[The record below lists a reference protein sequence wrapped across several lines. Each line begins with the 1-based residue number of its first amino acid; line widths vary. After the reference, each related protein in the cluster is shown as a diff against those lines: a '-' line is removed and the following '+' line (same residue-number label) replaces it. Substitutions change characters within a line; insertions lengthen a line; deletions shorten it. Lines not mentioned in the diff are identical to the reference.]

1 MSIQQYVGV
10 DYHTRYAVATR
21 MTTDG
26 KILSENRVPNLKDN
40 ITDYFSRL
48 PSGTQ
53 VVLEATNNW
62 AAFVEWTCNLPIRV
76 KLANPVK
83 TRAIAEARIKT
94 DSLDSRVLADLL
106 RTNFIAESYLAPR
119 EVRDIRE
126 LVRYRMTLVRLRSQ
140 LKTRIRSVLFK
151 VGERVATANIAGPL
165 AKEMLSKF
173 NLRDIYRC
181 EIDSCLKLAEA
192 FTDQIKEFEEKI
204 EKEATLNEDTKLLMT
219 VPGISFFSALL
230 ITAEMGDYRRFSTG
244 RKLCCFAGLV
254 PSIRAS
260 GGKIRHGR
268 IIKCGSANLRFA
280 LLQAIPHL
288 IRQHH
293 GLARHYYRISRK
305 KGVKTAR
312 IAISRKLLA
321 IMLTMLKT
329 RTPFRVDTRFSEKP
343 MLALPASARE
353 SD

>member
-1 MSIQQYVGV
+1 MEYVGI

-21 MTTDG
+21 MTG
-26 KILSENRVPNLKDN
+26 EGEILSEKRIPNLKDDIRN
-40 ITDYFSRL
+40 YFSQL
-48 PSGTQ
+48 PVDTQ

-62 AAFVEWTCNLPIRV
+62 AAFVEWTHDLPIEV
-76 KLANPVK
+76 KLANPAK

-106 RTNFIAESYLAPR
+106 RSNFIAESYLAPR

-126 LVRYRMTLVRLRSQ
+126 LVRYRMTLVRLKSQ

-151 VGERVATANIAGPL
+151 VGERVPTANIAGPL
-165 AKEMLSKF
+165 AREMLSKF
-173 NLRDIYRC
+173 SLRDIYRD
-181 EIDSCLKLAEA
+181 EINSCLSLIETFSK
-192 FTDQIKEFEEKI
+192 QIGEFEEKI
-204 EKEATLNEDTKLLMT
+204 ESQAKLDSDTKLLMT
-219 VPGISFFSALL
+219 IPGISFFSALL
-230 ITAEMGDYRRFSTG
+230 ITAEIGDYRRFSSG

-254 PSIRAS
+254 PSVHAS

-268 IIKCGSANLRFA
+268 IIKRGSANLRFA

-288 IRQHH
+288 IRKHH
-293 GLARHYYRISRK
+293 GLARHYQRISRK

-329 RTPFRVDTRFSEKP
+329 RAPFRLDTRVKEKP
-343 MLALPASARE
+343 MLTLSASARE
-353 SD
+353 SV